1 MAAVLE
7 PVEAPTSRA
16 LRYGLLAA
24 VRRRR
29 TLLLPAITV
38 ATGAFLLVVVIAT
51 LPAVRAQ
58 GATFGEAG
66 AVGRAAVAI
75 SVVVLLVG
83 ALEVA
88 ICATRSVAQ
97 RAREIGVLCTV
108 GVPHRAVLAAL
119 LVEPVVTTAAGAAAG
134 AALAAV
140 AAPLA
145 ATLGWVDAD
154 VGAGPIALGCVLAV
168 VVSTLAAIASSA
180 VPTLRAVRKPPLAS
194 LTA

>member
-1 MAAVLE
+1 MRDLLE
-7 PVEAPTSRA
+7 PVHAPAPRA
-16 LRYGLLAA
+16 VRYGLLATT
-24 VRRRR
+24 RRRR
-29 TLLLPAITV
+29 NLLLPAITV
-38 ATGAFLLVVVIAT
+38 ATGAFLLVIVVAT

-58 GATFGEAG
+58 GEAFGDAG

-75 SVVVLLVG
+75 SVVVLVVG

-119 LVEPVVTTAAGAAAG
+119 LVEPVVTAAAGAAAG

-140 AAPLA
+140 VAPLA
-145 ATLGWVDAD
+145 AALGWIDAD
-154 VGAGPIALGCVLAV
+154 VAVGSIAAGCALALG
-168 VVSTLAAIASSA
+168 VSTVAAIASSA